1 MPIFKAKM
9 TLSRGFFNVKKEMIM
24 RTPHQIFQ
32 NDPELEKHPAVQEL
46 ISQFEDTRDA
56 LVDAEQHIEQKFT
69 RLKHMEELVGQIRA
83 GIRDE
88 LKKDEE
94 AERFKETPR
103 IDFKEAVMNLQHY
116 ISDYLRDYNIW
127 M

>member
-1 MPIFKAKM
+1 
-9 TLSRGFFNVKKEMIM
+9 M

-32 NDPELEKHPAVQEL
+32 NDPELQKHPAVQE
-46 ISQFEDTRDA
+46 IIAQFEETRDA
-56 LVDAEQHIEQKFT
+56 LVDAEQHIEQKFM

-83 GIRDE
+83 GIHDE
-88 LKKDEE
+88 LKKDQD

-103 IDFKEAVMNLQHY
+103 IDFKEAVLNLQRY